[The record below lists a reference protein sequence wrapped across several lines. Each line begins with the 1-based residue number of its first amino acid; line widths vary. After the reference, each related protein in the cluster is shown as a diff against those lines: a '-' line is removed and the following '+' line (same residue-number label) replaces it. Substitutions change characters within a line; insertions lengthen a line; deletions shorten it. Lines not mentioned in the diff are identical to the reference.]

1 MRHESSTENPAK
13 RPYRSFSADE
23 SGQDMVEYVLLAALI
38 GSGIIVAWNYIL
50 SSSAQTPLLTIAKQ
64 LLMIMAS

>member
-1 MRHESSTENPAK
+1 
-13 RPYRSFSADE
+13 
-23 SGQDMVEYVLLAALI
+23 MVEYVLLAALI